1 MPQCGAINSPPST
14 IISVSRVIHS
24 HKKRRTRCFRQ
35 QRLPAARCP
44 YPNPLPSEISGLP
57 PESSVSACHCNRSA
71 FESNSS
77 ASESNS
83 SAYHCYSSAFQ
94 TSDFFFSGSFF
105 PFQTSDFLFQRAEFL
120 GFISAAAC
128 LAICKRQFRSGAA
141 APEASRDGAL
151 RNGRSWFGEI
161 TQEDLRHDH
170 LAILAIVAICY
181 HSALHVA

>member
-94 TSDFFFSGSFF
+94 TADFFFPGRFFNFRPLIFFFRGLIFFSRGLNSSVSSAPQLAWRFASGNF
-105 PFQTSDFLFQRAEFL
+105 
-120 GFISAAAC
+120 
-128 LAICKRQFRSGAA
+128 GAA
-141 APEASRDGAL
+141 RPHQKPAAMVR
-151 RNGRSWFGEI
+151 
-161 TQEDLRHDH
+161 
-170 LAILAIVAICY
+170 
-181 HSALHVA
+181 